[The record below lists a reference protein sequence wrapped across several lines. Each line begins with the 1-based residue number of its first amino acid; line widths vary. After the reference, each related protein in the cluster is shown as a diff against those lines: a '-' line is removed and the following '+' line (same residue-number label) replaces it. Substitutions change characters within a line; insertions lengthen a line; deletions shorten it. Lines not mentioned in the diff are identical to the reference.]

1 MAAPT
6 VRTRLSAFF
15 SEDRIAGH
23 FERKVLLVL
32 DGDVVTD
39 LDQPAPDG
47 TRLVI
52 GRS

>member
-1 MAAPT
+1 MAGPT
-6 VRTRLSAFF
+6 VRSRLSAYF

-23 FERKVLLVL
+23 FERKVILL
-32 DGDVVTD
+32 DGDVVSD